1 MLRRIISAHPA
12 GLLLLAMDALGVVL
26 AFNAGHWLHLKLFA
40 GVPNQIVFVVVP
52 VTLLAM
58 YVGGAY
64 RSDIETWGLR
74 LVIRTALS
82 VAVAGVMIAALTYVT
97 KASDQDML
105 FWRGTLLPSYL
116 LFMLW
121 AVAWRI
127 YISAKT
133 QENSRKLR
141 WLVIGGGE
149 RAAYLA
155 NDFGNTGINGELEF
169 YDYDKVEG
177 PEGQGDRFDDLE
189 EHVRNSISG
198 IVLLGDREI
207 PDWMLTRLMKLR
219 LEGHR
224 IFDLTDFYER
234 YLHRIPVLHI
244 KDGWL
249 AFAHGFDLLHADSQL
264 KIKSV
269 LDTLSAIVLLVVL
282 SPLLLIVALLIVVDS
297 RGSPIY
303 SQTRTGRH
311 GREFRLQK
319 FRTMVR
325 DAEKTGARWAER
337 DDPRV
342 TRVGRILRLT
352 RIDELPQVWN
362 VLVGQM
368 SFVGPR
374 PERPEFNEILEM
386 EIPYYYLRQ
395 LIKPGITGWA
405 QVMYP
410 YGASVEDARKKLQF
424 DLFYIKNYSLVLDLV
439 IAVKTL
445 RVMLTGRGT

>member
-282 SPLLLIVALLIVVDS
+282 SPLLLIVTLLIVVDS